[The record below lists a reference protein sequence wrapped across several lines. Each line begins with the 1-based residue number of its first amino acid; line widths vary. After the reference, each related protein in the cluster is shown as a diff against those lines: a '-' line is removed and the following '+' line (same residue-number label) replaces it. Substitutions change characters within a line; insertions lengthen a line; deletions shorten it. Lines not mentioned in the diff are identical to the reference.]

1 MKKASKWIGGLVGLL
16 VLLLVTALVVPF
28 LIDFNKFKPQI
39 QAAVSANLN
48 ATIDFESAR
57 LQVLPGLGIKV
68 KGVKITNTDPD
79 FNGTKLFS
87 VGELFFQTELM
98 PLFQKQFK
106 GELLIDKPEFILARK
121 GLKNNLASLA
131 KPADGE
137 KKPEEPAKEDKAPA
151 TPEEQAAL
159 MKMIKESVLM
169 KSVAIKSAS
178 LAIQNIGTEKPVE
191 PIKITDFNLMITDI
205 GLDRDIKTEITTAM
219 KVAEAGAKV
228 SGPIKITMVNRIK
241 MGGEGL
247 ELATFDGKLD
257 FDQLNINAM
266 GAFVKAPGVALNV
279 AFKGEA
285 TTKNFKLE
293 TMTFNL
299 HNLAVGASAAI
310 SDFKSLDTIA
320 SVSVKND
327 DLVKLGDVLPQHK
340 AMLVNATI
348 NLDASIDGPL
358 SQVNKVKANVDFA
371 TKLSGSDFTSKVRL
385 TSLEPMN
392 AAIAANSTRLD
403 LGAILKPFLPPP
415 SDKPAEPVAS
425 PAPGAEVPEKEF
437 ELTAEQKKM
446 LAGADI
452 AVDVSLKE
460 IIFDKLIIKNFIIKS
475 KQNELIAKLEEFG
488 MDIFGGNMK
497 VTGVVNLGTSPVS
510 YENTFALTDI
520 HPEELTAIIKPE
532 HKDLLKGMMSI
543 NLAATGKGTTK
554 TSITKNLNGKGD
566 FAIKEGELNTP
577 SVAGEMQ
584 NEFDKFIGSLNVAS
598 AGEGAF
604 KEAAKI
610 LDNPLLKKIPGASA
624 QSFDLNKYKEGYAG
638 MSKVSIADKASI
650 NKSMKDV
657 KGQIEIKDGRI
668 YITSK
673 KPSPS
678 GNFDFLGSVGL
689 DMTLGGK
696 GVFAASD
703 SSKAKMVSQSKYASL
718 MFDQNKNLNI
728 NMNLGGTVMEP
739 KVSLD
744 LASIKNTFQANA
756 KALVEKEVKEG
767 AEQHVNK
774 FLKGQKDALANEL
787 KKKQDEL
794 KAKADEERKRIEGEA
809 RKKAEEEAKK
819 KGTGAVKDKLKG
831 LLKK

>member
-1 MKKASKWIGGLVGLL
+1 
-16 VLLLVTALVVPF
+16 
-28 LIDFNKFKPQI
+28 
-39 QAAVSANLN
+39 
-48 ATIDFESAR
+48 
-57 LQVLPGLGIKV
+57 
-68 KGVKITNTDPD
+68 
-79 FNGTKLFS
+79 
-87 VGELFFQTELM
+87 
-98 PLFQKQFK
+98 
-106 GELLIDKPEFILARK
+106 
-121 GLKNNLASLA
+121 
-131 KPADGE
+131 
-137 KKPEEPAKEDKAPA
+137 
-151 TPEEQAAL
+151 
-159 MKMIKESVLM
+159 
-169 KSVAIKSAS
+169 
-178 LAIQNIGTEKPVE
+178 
-191 PIKITDFNLMITDI
+191 
-205 GLDRDIKTEITTAM
+205 
-219 KVAEAGAKV
+219 
-228 SGPIKITMVNRIK
+228 
-241 MGGEGL
+241 
-247 ELATFDGKLD
+247 
-257 FDQLNINAM
+257 
-266 GAFVKAPGVALNV
+266 
-279 AFKGEA
+279 
-285 TTKNFKLE
+285 
-293 TMTFNL
+293 
-299 HNLAVGASAAI
+299 
-310 SDFKSLDTIA
+310 
-320 SVSVKND
+320 
-327 DLVKLGDVLPQHK
+327 
-340 AMLVNATI
+340 
-348 NLDASIDGPL
+348 
-358 SQVNKVKANVDFA
+358 
-371 TKLSGSDFTSKVRL
+371 
-385 TSLEPMN
+385 
-392 AAIAANSTRLD
+392 
-403 LGAILKPFLPPP
+403 
-415 SDKPAEPVAS
+415 
-425 PAPGAEVPEKEF
+425 
-437 ELTAEQKKM
+437 
-446 LAGADI
+446 
-452 AVDVSLKE
+452 
-460 IIFDKLIIKNFIIKS
+460 
-475 KQNELIAKLEEFG
+475 
-488 MDIFGGNMK
+488 
-497 VTGVVNLGTSPVS
+497 
-510 YENTFALTDI
+510 
-520 HPEELTAIIKPE
+520 
-532 HKDLLKGMMSI
+532 MMSI